1 MIEYL
6 NENYHDTVQKEI
18 ENLNKLTDDII
29 EEIVNKIPDNLLTK
43 MHKEYIIAYL
53 KKRRDILLNIK

>member
-29 EEIVNKIPDNLLTK
+29 EEIVNKIPENLLTK
-43 MHKEYIIAYL
+43 IHKKYIITYL